1 LSSRGA
7 SVTDTNPL
15 LFYAAGRKKL
25 GKKALTHFRACEMQ
39 EAILYVPMA
48 VLWEVS
54 LLSQRKRIELC
65 GRPREFFDNLFSNPA
80 FQPLD
85 LLPEQVYLADEVR
98 VANDPFDN
106 LICAAALSLELPL
119 ITADSAIEEAG
130 VVEILWD

>member
-1 LSSRGA
+1 
-7 SVTDTNPL
+7 
-15 LFYAAGRKKL
+15 
-25 GKKALTHFRACEMQ
+25 MQ
-39 EAILYVPMA
+39 ETLLYVPMA

-54 LLSQRKRIELC
+54 LLSQRKRIELSE
-65 GRPREFFDNLFSNPA
+65 RPREFFDNLFSNPA

-85 LLPEQVYLADEVR
+85 LMPEQVYLADEVR
-98 VANDPFDN
+98 VVSDPFDN